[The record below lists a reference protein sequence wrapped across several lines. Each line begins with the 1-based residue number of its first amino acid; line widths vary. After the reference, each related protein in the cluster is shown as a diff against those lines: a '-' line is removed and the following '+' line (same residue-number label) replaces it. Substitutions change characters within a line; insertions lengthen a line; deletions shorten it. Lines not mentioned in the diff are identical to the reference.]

1 MKGTWNT
8 LVAKCGTF
16 CGRLQLEGV
25 VFLMV
30 EAFTVQKLSIDSSPQ
45 QQTGG
50 CKKLMFTTVQ
60 STLWKVDM
68 LKFKFS
74 PGLIFFQNSLF
85 QVMIMNIR
93 QRKIKIELV

>member
-16 CGRLQLEGV
+16 CDILQLEGLY
-25 VFLMV
+25 FCWWKPL
-30 EAFTVQKLSIDSSPQ
+30 LSRNFQ
-45 QQTGG
+45 LTLHHNNKQEGV
-50 CKKLMFTTVQ
+50 KMFTTVQ
-60 STLWKVDM
+60 STRWKVDM

-85 QVMIMNIR
+85 QIMIMNIR